1 LVLLFAE
8 LSPNES
14 TEQQPRRARPGANP
28 LMALIVGEQFA
39 GYEVLSELGQGGMGA
54 VYQARQIALQRIVAL
69 KILPP
74 VFAADK
80 NFLSRFQSEAVTAAS
95 LNHPNIV
102 HVYAAGEFSGIQYIA
117 MEFVEG
123 ETIQHR
129 VRRCGRL
136 PLTEALDVAY
146 HVATALD
153 HAWQTARLI
162 HRDVKPDN
170 IFLAQNGTLKLGDFG
185 LAKVLREGAA
195 SQTVTG
201 HIMGSPHFI
210 SPEQARG
217 QREIDARADI
227 YSLGCTLHYMMT
239 GRTVFEAPDFMSIL
253 YKHVNEE
260 PEPIQTLL
268 PNCPAAVSRLLTK
281 MIRKDPAERFQN
293 YAELLEQILA
303 ARADAVVW
311 EAGDERQRRR
321 MAADSPRTASRRAYV
336 AAALMALIVA
346 AGIGYAKR
354 TDRARAV
361 SNGVTLADPS
371 DRRDF
376 IQSVEDLTPPERVQR
391 VFAKMRELNPEY
403 AGQEKYTVEAEA
415 ITELTFSSVGVRN
428 LWPLCA
434 LKHLRVLKCAGDATN
449 KRRGDL
455 ADLSAL
461 SELTELEELDC
472 SWTDVEDLQP
482 LSRHTLM
489 VLKCANTRVRDLSP
503 LKDLAVL
510 ELDISG
516 TAIGDLT
523 PLHGKPIES
532 LRMNDTRVRDLT
544 PLRDA
549 PLQEV
554 WCEPSLLRS
563 QANIVKSWKKLQ
575 RLNNR
580 TPR

>member
-1 LVLLFAE
+1 
-8 LSPNES
+8 
-14 TEQQPRRARPGANP
+14 
-28 LMALIVGEQFA
+28 MALIVGEHFA
-39 GYEVLSELGQGGMGA
+39 GYEVLAELGQGGMGA
-54 VYQARQIALQRIVAL
+54 VYQARQIVLQRIVAL

-74 VFAADK
+74 VFATDK

-129 VRRCGRL
+129 VKRCGRL

-146 HVATALD
+146 HVAAALD

-170 IFLAQNGTLKLGDFG
+170 IFLAHHGAVKLGDFG
-185 LAKVLREGAA
+185 LAKVMREGVAN
-195 SQTVTG
+195 QTVTG

-210 SPEQARG
+210 SPEQAKG

-260 PEPIQTLL
+260 PEPIHTLL
-268 PNCPAAVSRLLTK
+268 PDCPATVNRLLTK

-293 YAELLEQILA
+293 YAELMEEILS
-303 ARADAVVW
+303 ARADAAIW
-311 EAGDERQRRR
+311 EASDERQRRR
-321 MAADSPRTASRRAYV
+321 MAVDIPQSGSRRAYV
-336 AAALMALIVA
+336 AAALMALVIA

-354 TDRARAV
+354 TERARV
-361 SNGVTLADPS
+361 TSTEVTLTDPS

-376 IQSVEDLTPPERVQR
+376 VQSVEDLSPPERAQR

-403 AGQEKYTVEAEA
+403 AGQEKYTVEGEA
-415 ITELTFSSVGVRN
+415 ITELTFSSMGVKN
-428 LWPLCA
+428 LWPLTA
-434 LKHLRVLKCAGDATN
+434 IKHLRVLNIRGDAKN
-449 KRRGDL
+449 GRRS
-455 ADLSAL
+455 DLSDLSPL
-461 SELTELEELDC
+461 SELTELEEVDC
-472 SWTDVEDLQP
+472 SWTNVENLQP
-482 LSRHTLM
+482 LSKHTLM
-489 VLKCANTRVRDLSP
+489 VLKCAHTRVRDLLP
-503 LKDLAVL
+503 LKDLSVL

-516 TAIGDLT
+516 TGVTDLS
-523 PLHGKPIES
+523 PLKGKAIES
-532 LRMNDTRVRDLT
+532 LRMEQTRVRDLSA
-544 PLRDA
+544 LRNA
-549 PLQEV
+549 PLLEV
-554 WCEPSLLRS
+554 WCDAALLRS
-563 QANIVKSWKKLQ
+563 QGDVVQSWKKIE
-575 RLNNR
+575 RLNDR
-580 TPR
+580 AARDVVRRSRGP